1 MTKRQK
7 YNAPSH
13 EISVVWGHDRAR
25 FQILRDGKGT
35 GAFATARSAAIGIAI
50 REARQEALLAGLE
63 VIVSSSLDGRRVV
76 EWGSR

>member
-35 GAFATARSAAIGIAI
+35 ARSLRLG
-50 REARQEALLAGLE
+50 ALLLE
-63 VIVSSSLDGRRVV
+63 
-76 EWGSR
+76 SRYVKPGKKRYWPGWK